1 MPFTPFL
8 LKLTG
13 RSWQLFPLYPK
24 KKEQPLSAGGEPGR
38 GCSWAH
44 PGDPGATRESLAG
57 TDRAWA
63 MVEQDRDKLCA
74 RVCRP
79 ASPSFPAVIPT
90 RRRREEARLSVSA
103 PAGCCPAQGQPSPIS
118 DPRVR
123 VEKEPERLFPAVTPK
138 PSSCP
143 PRGKADSGG
152 CSILPTAAE
161 WLGGPWQVPDGAPGL
176 SLSEL

>member
-63 MVEQDRDKLCA
+63 MVEQGRDKLCA

-90 RRRREEARLSVSA
+90 RRRREEARLSVLA
-103 PAGCCPAQGQPSPIS
+103 PACCCPAQGQPSPIS

-123 VEKEPERLFPAVTPK
+123 VEKEPERLFPAVTPQ
-138 PSSCP
+138 
-143 PRGKADSGG
+143 AEL
-152 CSILPTAAE
+152 LPTE
-161 WLGGPWQVPDGAPGL
+161 GEGRFGGLLHTPDSSRVAGG
-176 SLSEL
+176 SLAGP